1 MFRPIFAASVRAH
14 SLLSRTPTNRLL
26 TWLRQRHRLK
36 LGVPFM
42 LLGLAYWAVAVL
54 VALWIQAGASSW
66 LNLLV
71 LLAFWNGAK
80 FIVFGPWSL
89 VLLTAARV
97 REATAER
104 SAQRANLD
112 AAGDRTYAPRRC

>member
-1 MFRPIFAASVRAH
+1 MFRPIFAASVRTH
-14 SLLSRTPTNRLL
+14 SLLSRAPTNRLL
-26 TWLRQRHRLK
+26 AWLRQRDRLR

-42 LLGLAYWAVAVL
+42 LLGTTYWAVAVL

-80 FIVFGPWSL
+80 FIVFGPWSV

-104 SAQRANLD
+104 SVQRTYLD
-112 AAGDRTYAPRRC
+112 AAGDRANAPRRY